1 MVLRVPDI
9 ANVALALFA
18 SGKTVGI
25 NDFHKALGH
34 PTEDTTRRT
43 GKLYGLKLSGTMNP
57 CVDCGEV
64 KSQQQNMNKDAEGG
78 SQIPGEHLFID
89 ISLIK
94 KKGWEDQIIWCWT

>member
-1 MVLRVPDI
+1 VKFNKTIETQKGLIIGVDMVLRVPDI

-43 GKLYGLKLSGTMNP
+43 GTFYGLKLSGIMNP
-57 CVDCGEV
+57 CVDCGEG
-64 KSQQQNMNKDAEGG
+64 KSQQ
-78 SQIPGEHLFID
+78 
-89 ISLIK
+89 
-94 KKGWEDQIIWCWT
+94 